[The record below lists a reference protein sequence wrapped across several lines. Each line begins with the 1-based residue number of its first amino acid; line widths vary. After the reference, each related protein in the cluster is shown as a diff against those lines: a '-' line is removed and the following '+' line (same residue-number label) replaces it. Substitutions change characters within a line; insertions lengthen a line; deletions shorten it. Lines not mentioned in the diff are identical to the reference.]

1 MKAYLDILNN
11 CLNNGT
17 ISDNRTGIKTL
28 RIPWGATFE
37 HDMSDGFPLVT
48 TKKMLKDIIVR
59 YPSAVPI
66 AEPMMPTPSIPE
78 IIHVAD
84 MAALKKMLLQMVK

>member
-48 TKKMLKDIIVR
+48 TKKMGLKNIANTRGILNS
-59 YPSAVPI
+59 PS
-66 AEPMMPTPSIPE
+66 
-78 IIHVAD
+78 
-84 MAALKKMLLQMVK
+84 